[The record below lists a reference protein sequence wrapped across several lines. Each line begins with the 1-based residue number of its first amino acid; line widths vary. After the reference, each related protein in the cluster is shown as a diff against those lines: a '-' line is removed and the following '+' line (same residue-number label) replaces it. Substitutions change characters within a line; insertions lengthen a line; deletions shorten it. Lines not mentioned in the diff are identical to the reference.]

1 MGISPLRYHC
11 PSPLSLEQH
20 SKRHQPSPVDEDDE
34 DSIDV
39 TNEDPSPPSSSQL
52 TPPSSHL
59 TTPTL
64 PSIFEPLGGGGVCP
78 PGGATPPVYL
88 TRHESVYET
97 SARLLFMAVKWAKNL
112 PSFAALPFRDQVI
125 LLEESWAELFLLNA
139 IQWSLP
145 LLESPPLFNASEH
158 VATVPNGKA
167 SQTAADVR
175 VLNGVLQRFR
185 LVAVDPAEFACLKAV
200 VLFKSETRG
209 LKDSLQVEN
218 LQDQAQVMLSQHVRN
233 HHPTQPARFGRL
245 LLMTSQTRNIPAARV
260 QHIFFAK
267 TVANTS
273 MEKLLCDMYKN

>member
-1 MGISPLRYHC
+1 TDTHTRTI
-11 PSPLSLEQH
+11 
-20 SKRHQPSPVDEDDE
+20 
-34 DSIDV
+34 
-39 TNEDPSPPSSSQL
+39 
-52 TPPSSHL
+52 
-59 TTPTL
+59 
-64 PSIFEPLGGGGVCP
+64 
-78 PGGATPPVYL
+78 TPPVYL

-125 LLEESWAELFLLNA
+125 LLEESWSELFLLNA

-145 LLESPPLFNASEH
+145 LLESSPLFNASEH
-158 VATVPNGKA
+158 VAAVPNGKA

-185 LVAVDPAEFACLKAV
+185 LVGVDPAEFACLKAV

-218 LQDQAQVMLSQHVRN
+218 LQDQAQVMLAQHVRT
-233 HHPTQPARFGRL
+233 HHPAQPARFGRL
-245 LLMTSQTRNIPAARV
+245 LLMTSQCRNIPSARV